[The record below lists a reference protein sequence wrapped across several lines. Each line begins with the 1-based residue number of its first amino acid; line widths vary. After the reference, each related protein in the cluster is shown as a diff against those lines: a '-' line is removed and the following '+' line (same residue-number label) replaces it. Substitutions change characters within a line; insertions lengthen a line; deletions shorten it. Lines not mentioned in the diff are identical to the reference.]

1 MARVDSLFKMQ
12 SITYSIQDIKE
23 RLYNTQAVTVLT
35 GAGISA
41 ESGVPTFR
49 GKDGLWKNF
58 RAEDLAT
65 PDAFKKN
72 PKLVWEWYNS
82 RRQTLAKLQANPG
95 HIAIA
100 EIEKRVKKFTLI
112 TQNVDGLHQLA
123 GNKNVIELHGNI
135 WHVKCTACNKV
146 SLNKDVP
153 IKILPFCECGGLLRP
168 NVVWFGEML
177 SDNTLKRA
185 FSASD
190 NCDIMFVIGTS
201 GIVHPAAS
209 IALRAKDEGTFIVEI
224 NLENTP
230 LSVSADATLL
240 GKAGDILPQL
250 LL

>member
-1 MARVDSLFKMQ
+1 MRNIK
-12 SITYSIQDIKE
+12 ISIQDIKE
-23 RLYNTQAVTVLT
+23 RLHNAKTVVILT

-58 RAEDLAT
+58 KPEELAT
-65 PDAFKKN
+65 PEAFTNN
-72 PKLVWEWYNS
+72 PKLVWEWYDS
-82 RRQTLAKLQANPG
+82 RRRILSKLKPNPG

-100 EIEKRVKKFTLI
+100 KIEKLVKEFALI

-123 GNKNVIELHGNI
+123 GSKNVIELHGNI
-135 WHVKCTACNKV
+135 WRVKCTACSKININR
-146 SLNKDVP
+146 SVP

-168 NVVWFGEML
+168 DVVWFGEML
-177 SDNTLKRA
+177 SDKALTKA
-185 FSASD
+185 FVASD
-190 NCDIMFVIGTS
+190 NCDLMFVIGTS

-209 IALRAKDEGTFIVEI
+209 IALRAKDEGAFVVEI
-224 NLENTP
+224 NREKTP

-250 LL
+250 L